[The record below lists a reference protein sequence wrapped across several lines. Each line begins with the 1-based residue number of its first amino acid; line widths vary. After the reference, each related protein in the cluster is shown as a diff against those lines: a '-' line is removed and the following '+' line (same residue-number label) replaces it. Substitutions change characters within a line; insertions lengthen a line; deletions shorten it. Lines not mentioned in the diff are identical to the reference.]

1 MLGIADAF
9 RKVVFGEDLWQIAA
23 GTVAMGAQIAW
34 HEVLIIGEGVGEG
47 AINIGEDASDVRIA
61 IDDVIELTCEAFG
74 SELWLWQAIE
84 RADHCCAADAG
95 SGEDGGVG
103 FIHTT
108 DADDRDVDTGA
119 DRFQRIAAGE
129 AGILA
134 DTWEEGTDAKIICAV
149 SDGFFGLFEGFRS
162 DADDLIRAEL
172 GARACGGSVFLANV
186 DTICVE
192 RKGEGDVV
200 VDDKWHVVF
209 MAERLERFCILARFA
224 VLVAVLQHGSAT
236 GENSFCAR
244 QERFSLQVVTIGDH
258 I

>member
-1 MLGIADAF
+1 M
-9 RKVVFGEDLWQIAA
+9 
-23 GTVAMGAQIAW
+23 
-34 HEVLIIGEGVGEG
+34 
-47 AINIGEDASDVRIA
+47 RIA
-61 IDDVIELTCEAFG
+61 IDDVIELACEALR
-74 SELWLWQAIE
+74 SELWLWQAVE
-84 RADHCCAADAG
+84 GADHRCAADTS

-119 DRFQRIAAGE
+119 DRFQCIAAGE

-134 DTWEEGTDAKIICAV
+134 DTWEESTDTEIICAV
-149 SDGFFGLFEGFRS
+149 ADGFFCLLKGFRG
-162 DADDLIRAEL
+162 DTDDLIRAEL
-172 GARACGGSVFLANV
+172 GARACGGGVFLANV
-186 DTICVE
+186 DAVCVE

-209 MAERLERFCILARFA
+209 MAECLECFCILARFA
-224 VLVAVLQHGSAT
+224 VLVAVLQHGGAT
-236 GENSFCAR
+236 GENGFCAR